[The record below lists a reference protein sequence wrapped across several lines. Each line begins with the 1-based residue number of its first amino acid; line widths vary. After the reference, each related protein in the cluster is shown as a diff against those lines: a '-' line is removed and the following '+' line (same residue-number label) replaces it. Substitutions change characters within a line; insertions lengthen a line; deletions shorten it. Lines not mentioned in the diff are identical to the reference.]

1 MRKIS
6 LTQKRWLLTI
16 HILFAAIMFG
26 VTVAF
31 LILSLTAANTSSLD
45 VLKACYNGMHI
56 LAKTS
61 VKASTIGT
69 LITGILLSV
78 LTNWGLFKFYW
89 IIVKEVLTI
98 VSIGLGVVGMYRWSL
113 SAVTFVSTAGF
124 DAWQYPSFVVNNEQL
139 LIGIILQIISLG
151 TMFVISV
158 FKPWGQR
165 KKSDKSN

>member
-26 VTVAF
+26 VTVSF

-124 DAWQYPSFVVNNEQL
+124 DAWQHPSFVVNNEQL